1 MKFILLTWIKNCYFR
16 LFKIINHTYL
26 LLIRALALVLDDDRP
41 LKIINAPE
49 NMSAAI
55 MRLQNFDN
63 RFLYVVKYLDKNIS
77 KILEPNHKRL

>member
-1 MKFILLTWIKNCYFR
+1 MIKNY
-16 LFKIINHTYL
+16 YL
-26 LLIRALALVLDDDRP
+26 HLLKDNQPYIPPVDRALALVLDDDRP

-63 RFLYVVKYLDKNIS
+63 RFLYVLNI
-77 KILEPNHKRL
+77 